1 VGNFFKLVGT
11 LTIIAVAASYG
22 LSVVYNATHG
32 ITEEYKRQAEAD
44 ARIEALSSSP
54 DATFEQTT
62 TECVLDGHKFEY
74 FTAYDDGEL
83 VGYSFK
89 AYGKGYSSTIETIV
103 GVDSDGTIRGIKITN
118 QRETPG
124 LGAKVL
130 EVASLNTLWAVLSG
144 NARDEAGVRPW
155 FQVQF
160 DGRTPEELV
169 VVRSQ
174 AQEGILAITGATISS
189 DAVTNSVRRG
199 HELILS
205 IIKGD
210 EAPCESAGGTVVA
223 GDGAAD
229 DATSD
234 GAGDATPDSA
244 DGAAGDTADD
254 DAGSPEVSR

>member
-1 VGNFFKLVGT
+1 MGNFFKLVGT

-32 ITEEYKRQAEAD
+32 ITEEYKHQAEAD

-62 TECVLDGHKFEY
+62 TECVLDGRKFEY

-103 GVDSDGTIRGIKITN
+103 GVGVDGTIRGIKITD

-144 NARDEAGVRPW
+144 NARDEVGVRPW

-169 VVRSQ
+169 VVKSQ
-174 AQEGILAITGATISS
+174 AEEGILAITGATISS

-199 HELILS
+199 LKMMLS
-205 IIKGD
+205 TIEGD
-210 EAPCESAGGTVVA
+210 EAPCESAGGTVIA
-223 GDGAAD
+223 GDDAA
-229 DATSD
+229 
-234 GAGDATPDSA
+234 GEATPDTI
-244 DGAAGDTADD
+244 DDAAGEAAREAADD

>member
-1 VGNFFKLVGT
+1 MGNFFKLVGT
-11 LTIIAVAASYG
+11 LTIIALAASYG

-32 ITEEYKRQAEAD
+32 ITEEYKRQGEAD

-62 TECVLDGHKFEY
+62 TKCVLDGHRFEY

-103 GVDSDGTIRGIKITN
+103 GVDANGTIRGIKITD

-130 EVASLNTLWAVLSG
+130 EVASQNTLWAVLSG
-144 NARDEAGVRPW
+144 NASDEVGVRPW

-169 VVRSQ
+169 VVKSR
-174 AQEGILAITGATISS
+174 AEEGILTITGATISS
-189 DAVTNSVRRG
+189 EAVTNSVRRG
-199 HELILS
+199 LKLLRS
-205 IIKGD
+205 IIEDG
-210 EAPCESAGGTVVA
+210 EAPCESAE
-223 GDGAAD
+223 DE
-229 DATSD
+229 DA
-234 GAGDATPDSA
+234 
-244 DGAAGDTADD
+244 
-254 DAGSPEVSR
+254 AGSPEVTR

>member
-1 VGNFFKLVGT
+1 MGNFFRLVGT
-11 LTIIAVAASYG
+11 LTIIALVSSYG
-22 LSVVYNATHG
+22 LSVVYNSTHG
-32 ITEEYKRQAEAD
+32 ITEEYKRQEEAD
-44 ARIEALSSSP
+44 ARIEALSCSP

-62 TECVLDGHKFEY
+62 TECVLDGHQFEY

-89 AYGKGYSSTIETIV
+89 AYGKGYSSTVETIV
-103 GVDSDGTIRGIKITN
+103 GVDPDGTIRGIKITD

-130 EVASLNTLWAVLSG
+130 EVASLNTLWDVLSG

-160 DGRTPEELV
+160 DGRAPDELV
-169 VVRSQ
+169 VVKSR
-174 AQEGILAITGATISS
+174 AEEGILAITGATISS

-199 HELILS
+199 LELVLS
-205 IIKGD
+205 IVQGD
-210 EAPCESAGGTVVA
+210 DAPCKSADDTVVV
-223 GDGAAD
+223 GD
-229 DATSD
+229 DAT
-234 GAGDATPDSA
+234 G
-244 DGAAGDTADD
+244 D

>member
-1 VGNFFKLVGT
+1 MGNFFKLVGT
-11 LTIIAVAASYG
+11 LTIIALAASYG

-32 ITEEYKRQAEAD
+32 ITEEYKRQGEVD

-62 TECVLDGHKFEY
+62 TECVLDGHRFEY

-103 GVDSDGTIRGIKITN
+103 GVDANGTIRGIKITD

-144 NARDEAGVRPW
+144 NAKDEVGVRPW

-169 VVRSQ
+169 VVKSR
-174 AQEGILAITGATISS
+174 AEEGILTITGATISS
-189 DAVTNSVRRG
+189 EAVTNSVRRG
-199 HELILS
+199 LKLLRS
-205 IIKGD
+205 IIEDG
-210 EAPCESAGGTVVA
+210 EAPCESAE
-223 GDGAAD
+223 DE
-229 DATSD
+229 DA
-234 GAGDATPDSA
+234 
-244 DGAAGDTADD
+244 
-254 DAGSPEVSR
+254 AGSPEVT